1 MPPKQGS
8 SKPAPAPRIPAQKG
22 SLAGSVKTKTQLST
36 ASNASKPPST
46 PRQQPNPSRPSTPIN
61 SGSPPKLVS
70 SPEQLVGSSPPRTYN
85 RPTKSSLPPKQQSQ
99 PPVLAPASQSKVQD
113 VQGVRILVL
122 EGNKPVHAKPGEAI
136 FDCVASVISLAV
148 DILECKPS
156 LLVLRRLTDDI
167 LGGRADVMK
176 LRNLE
181 PSDFEKEIS
190 QYLRKIRTSFPHVLV
205 SDRFGM
211 ETKNGRT
218 TKRDCMGDFEPKA
231 AAVIELSGMLVN
243 RLVTTYTSLKAA
255 DSPTMKMRFKT
266 LHVRLSLTVAHELV
280 HAFNLYLIRDRR
292 KHTPPGVTAGGY
304 GNSAVGE
311 SGRFWER
318 ELTGGI
324 IDMRLSANGTE
335 MVALRDDP
343 LGKCYCLLD
352 KIINGLL
359 ARDFKN
365 SLRPDGGNL
374 IDREYKNVLAEHI
387 TPMEWKDRYTDMFP
401 EKAKGPITLSPDLV
415 EELVG
420 PEIRKTPKHDISG
433 QSARKFAME
442 PRRVSYPI
450 CQGTL

>member
-1 MPPKQGS
+1 
-8 SKPAPAPRIPAQKG
+8 
-22 SLAGSVKTKTQLST
+22 
-36 ASNASKPPST
+36 
-46 PRQQPNPSRPSTPIN
+46 
-61 SGSPPKLVS
+61 
-70 SPEQLVGSSPPRTYN
+70 
-85 RPTKSSLPPKQQSQ
+85 
-99 PPVLAPASQSKVQD
+99 
-113 VQGVRILVL
+113 
-122 EGNKPVHAKPGEAI
+122 
-136 FDCVASVISLAV
+136 
-148 DILECKPS
+148 
-156 LLVLRRLTDDI
+156 
-167 LGGRADVMK
+167 MK
-176 LRNLE
+176 L
-181 PSDFEKEIS
+181 
-190 QYLRKIRTSFPHVLV
+190 
-205 SDRFGM
+205 
-211 ETKNGRT
+211 
-218 TKRDCMGDFEPKA
+218 
-231 AAVIELSGMLVN
+231 
-243 RLVTTYTSLKAA
+243 
-255 DSPTMKMRFKT
+255 RFKT

-280 HAFNLYLIRDRR
+280 HAFNLYLVRDRR

-343 LGKCYCLLD
+343 LGKCYRLLD